1 MRELVSGRI
10 RAGLDVFTGEPG
22 APAELFDLPNVI
34 LTPHVGSATTAT
46 REAMTRVV
54 VENIEAV
61 AAGRGPVT
69 PV

>member
-10 RAGLDVFTGEPG
+10 RAALDVFTGEPG
-22 APAELFDLPNVI
+22 APAELFVLPNVI

-54 VENIEAV
+54 VDNVLAV
-61 AAGRGPVT
+61 GAGREPVT